1 MGGAISRGSTFG
13 CPVTFKIKETNQG
26 DTSVSGKFEVSTGT
40 HDKHYFNL
48 NASNGEVV
56 LSSQGYK
63 AKADCMN
70 GIESVR
76 TNFHDENRFGKKTAA
91 NGLFYF
97 VLATTNRQ
105 TIGKSQ
111 MYKSEGGRNNGIDSV
126 CRNAPEAKLE
136 ADA

>member
-1 MGGAISRGSTFG
+1 MPA
-13 CPVTFKIKETNQG
+13 
-26 DTSVSGKFEVSTGT
+26 KFAVSTGK
-40 HDKHYFNL
+40 DNKHYFNL
-48 NASNGEVV
+48 TAANGEVI

-76 TNFHDENRFGKKTAA
+76 KNCHDEARFEKKTAS

-97 VLATTNRQ
+97 VLTATNGQ

-111 MYKSEGGRNNGIDSV
+111 MYKSESGRNNGIDSV
-126 CRNAPEAKLE
+126 CKNAPEAKL
-136 ADA
+136 DSDS